1 MSLLDENLET
11 KVDLQIAL
19 EELQK
24 VKYELICHIT
34 NREMEYMTHIN
45 ELTDR
50 IEHLE
55 NEVGLLRY
63 NLNELKARYENLTIN
78 KFYKLDGS
86 IEDISLVK

>member
-24 VKYELICHIT
+24 VKYELICHMT
-34 NREMEYMTHIN
+34 DREMVYMTHIN

-50 IEHLE
+50 VNYLE
-55 NEVGLLRY
+55 DEAGLLKQK
-63 NLNELKARYENLTIN
+63 LDELKVRYENLTIN

-86 IEDISLVK
+86 IEDVLLVK

>member
-24 VKYELICHIT
+24 VKYELICHI
-34 NREMEYMTHIN
+34 N
-45 ELTDR
+45 ELTDHV
-50 IEHLE
+50 EHLE

-63 NLNELKARYENLTIN
+63 NLNELKSRYENLTIN

-86 IEDISLVK
+86 IEDIFLAK